1 MASDRAN
8 LVVSW
13 KAVAI
18 GAITVALS
26 SLTGLAV
33 VATVKNAD
41 TLSVVALAVA
51 IVAFVIQIL
60 VFIVQAAA
68 SSQQELRAQELY
80 GSTMSALSTI
90 AEKAEGTRRD
100 VSTISERMLSAILGK
115 AMSETAISTS
125 PESADFVEAVAGR
138 VAQFAEEAAWPVE
151 PDVMVP
157 LYTGNQASS
166 RFGLGMY
173 IFPSPSEVQHILPKI
188 EDLDGY
194 ELSILA
200 ILGRDLNQFDRGV
213 VPFAGVTIDAPGRLI
228 EKGLIQDRTSPTGFP
243 GVSKGP
249 DGRRYDCGSDLVAR
263 EYSS

>member
-100 VSTISERMLSAILGK
+100 VSTISERMLSA
-115 AMSETAISTS
+115 
-125 PESADFVEAVAGR
+125 
-138 VAQFAEEAAWPVE
+138 
-151 PDVMVP
+151 
-157 LYTGNQASS
+157 
-166 RFGLGMY
+166 
-173 IFPSPSEVQHILPKI
+173 
-188 EDLDGY
+188 
-194 ELSILA
+194 
-200 ILGRDLNQFDRGV
+200 
-213 VPFAGVTIDAPGRLI
+213 
-228 EKGLIQDRTSPTGFP
+228 
-243 GVSKGP
+243 
-249 DGRRYDCGSDLVAR
+249 
-263 EYSS
+263 